1 MVQGRYRVV
10 RCLGNGGMGAVYEA
24 VDERLGTSVAL
35 KQSFSVDQ
43 RLRAQFQSEARLLA
57 SLAHPALPRV
67 TDYFSEAGRN
77 FLVMQFIEG
86 VDLAEILVTQPG
98 PLPRERVIA
107 WADQLL
113 DALIYLHTRE
123 RQITHRDIKPHNLK
137 LTKAGSIALLDFGL
151 ARADSPSTSPA
162 LFGYTRRYAPLEQI
176 TDGEID
182 ARSDIYA
189 LGATLY
195 HLLTGVKPPDAQ
207 VRAQAAVSGSAD
219 PLVRA
224 DVLLPVVGAELSEIL
239 CRAMAQRPED
249 RFETAS
255 EFRHALAKVGREP
268 VIEPDEG
275 ISAGA
280 ERRFLTGGRVG
291 AVGAFVFLLLLGF
304 WVSGF
309 LRPGPGLG
317 VVGDAALVA
326 NATSGPGVVDAG
338 KDLKRHVV
346 SNRRPVVSGRQV
358 NSTSRANIPG
368 PYNKSRAVVVERS
381 VKSASNRVQRN
392 TEPLAVKAERAVGRK
407 EMSARAKAA
416 PVSGDEVLRAPD
428 GTEVV
433 KFRDGHVRAFQ
444 RGERRP

>member
-1 MVQGRYRVV
+1 MIQGRYRVV
-10 RCLGNGGMGAVYEA
+10 RRLGNGGMGAVYEA

-43 RLRAQFQSEARLLA
+43 RLRTQFQSEARLLA
-57 SLAHPALPRV
+57 SLTHPALPRV

-123 RQITHRDIKPHNLK
+123 RQVTHRDIKPHNLK

-151 ARADSPSTSPA
+151 ARADSPSTA
-162 LFGYTRRYAPLEQI
+162 QAVFGYTRRYAPLEQI
-176 TDGEID
+176 TDGAID

-207 VRAQAAVSGSAD
+207 VRAQGCLSESGD
-219 PLVRA
+219 PLARA
-224 DVLLPVVGAELSEIL
+224 DVLLPVVGAELAEIL
-239 CRAMAQRPED
+239 CRAMALRPED

-255 EFRHALAKVGREP
+255 EFRQALAKVGREP
-268 VIEPDEG
+268 VIEPGEE
-275 ISAGA
+275 SFVGA
-280 ERRFLTGGRVG
+280 ERRFLTGGRLG
-291 AVGAFVFLLLLGF
+291 AVGAFVFLVLVGF
-304 WVSGF
+304 AMFGF
-309 LRPGPGLG
+309 LRSGAGSGVGP
-317 VVGDAALVA
+317 DAALAVIA
-326 NATSGPGVVDAG
+326 SGGQAVVDG
-338 KDLKRHVV
+338 RKDLKR
-346 SNRRPVVSGRQV
+346 PVVANNRWPVGLQVSSSSRVNIPSALSGRRTV
-358 NSTSRANIPG
+358 A
-368 PYNKSRAVVVERS
+368 VERS
-381 VKSASNRVQRN
+381 AKSPSKKVERSNVPVVVRPERV
-392 TEPLAVKAERAVGRK
+392 
-407 EMSARAKAA
+407 ARIKLPAPAKAA
-416 PVSGDEVLRAPD
+416 KVSGDEVLRAPD